1 MANLISIGGSK
12 KTNANGAATAGDEPV
27 LEAPADG
34 IAVTERAARA
44 IADKLEAEGKPA
56 GVFRVGIM
64 GGGCSGLTY
73 LFRIDDAA
81 TARDHRLEAH
91 GVTVVID
98 PKSLQHLAGTV
109 LDWREELGKTSFEMR
124 NPHVRS
130 SCSCGSSFSL

>member
-1 MANLISIGGSK
+1 MANLISIGGRKSSK
-12 KTNANGAATAGDEPV
+12 GASQAAADEPAV
-27 LEAPADG
+27 EVPAGG

-44 IADKLEAEGKPA
+44 IEEKLRAEGKPE

-73 LFRIDDAA
+73 LFRIDDAP
-81 TARDHRLEAH
+81 TERDHRFAFH
-91 GVTVVID
+91 GVTVVVD
-98 PKSLQHLAGTV
+98 PKSLPHLAGTL
-109 LDWREELGKTSFEMR
+109 LDWREELGKAGFEMR